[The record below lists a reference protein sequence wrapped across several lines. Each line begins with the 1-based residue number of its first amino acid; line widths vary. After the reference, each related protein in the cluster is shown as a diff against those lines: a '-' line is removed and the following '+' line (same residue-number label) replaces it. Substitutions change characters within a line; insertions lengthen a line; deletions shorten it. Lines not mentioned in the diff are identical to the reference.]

1 MRRETNPAV
10 VKNQNTGRSHHYYYY
25 YYYCKM
31 EEDTHIKNSSGSTSM
46 LKSSYKCVV
55 CGSSLQHITT
65 LEGRCLHLK
74 KCAKKHSVKA
84 SDFKKEVHEVDLLPL
99 SCKTNTQQ
107 QSTIHRFLN
116 NNTTATSLSTVTTV
130 RSLNQVLMDNAKRLE
145 KCKEIAR
152 QTSNTITTKKR
163 PISNTSTRT
172 NATKKATTTSS
183 SYCPAYKRIAGTDL
197 ICDGFQYATS
207 HLSTKYFLSHF
218 HLDHYIGL
226 TSSWSVG
233 EIYCSKITAN
243 LVQQQLGVDSQYL
256 HPLDLHT
263 PIVIESRGKPVTVT
277 LLDANH
283 CPGACMFLFQIG
295 IHKTTSILH
304 VGDFRWSREKMLHK
318 SSPLLHLNG
327 RLDDLYLDT
336 TYCDEKYSN
345 IPPQQD
351 AIDATIKVIQR
362 ELAHATK
369 QGLKPLLLFGSY
381 SIGKER
387 LYLEICRRL
396 NIKAFVDK
404 SRYNTLAAL
413 NLPVEQMSLLTTNK
427 SETFVRIIPLAHINF
442 KQMPSYLNSK
452 ADKVFS
458 KPYDCIIGIRPTGWS
473 FSENNKSI
481 VSKRNSGNVTIY
493 SVPYSEHSN
502 FAELLD
508 CLHCLKPKRIIP
520 TVSVSKSDEQVS
532 LLLRSL
538 QKQQNDNMIV

>member
-1 MRRETNPAV
+1 
-10 VKNQNTGRSHHYYYY
+10 
-25 YYYCKM
+25 M
-31 EEDTHIKNSSGSTSM
+31 EEVTTVEDDGDVIDIDNAQKEPFSSSGTSM
-46 LKSSYKCVV
+46 LESSSYKCVV
-55 CGSSLQHITT
+55 CGSSLQHIAT
-65 LEGRCLHLK
+65 LQGRLCHLK

-84 SDFKKEVHEVDLLPL
+84 SDFKKEIQEVHALPL

-107 QSTIHRFLN
+107 STIHRFFN
-116 NNTTATSLSTVTTV
+116 NNVTASASTAPAV
-130 RSLNQVLMDNAKRLE
+130 RSLNHVLMDNAKRLE
-145 KCKEIAR
+145 KCKEITR
-152 QTSNTITTKKR
+152 QNNTTANNLSKKR
-163 PISNTSTRT
+163 PISNTTTRT
-172 NATKKATTTSS
+172 NATKKNTNS

-207 HLSTKYFLSHF
+207 QLSTKYFLSHF

-226 TSSWSVG
+226 TSSWNVG
-233 EIYCSKITAN
+233 DIYCSFTTAN
-243 LVQQQLGVDSQYL
+243 LVHQRLGVQKKYL
-256 HPLDLHT
+256 YPLDFLT
-263 PIVIESRGKPVTVT
+263 PTVIESRGKPVTVT

-283 CPGACMFLFQIG
+283 CPGASMFLFQIG
-295 IHKTTSILH
+295 INKTTSILH
-304 VGDFRWSREKMLHK
+304 VGDFRWSREKMLQK

-336 TYCDEKYSN
+336 TYCEEKYLN
-345 IPPQQD
+345 IPSQQD
-351 AIDATIKVIQR
+351 AIDATMEIIES
-362 ELAHATK
+362 ELADAAK
-369 QGLKPLLLFGSY
+369 RRLKPLILFGSY

-396 NIKAFVDK
+396 KVKAFVDQ

-413 NLPVEQMSLLTTNK
+413 NLPAEQMSLLTTNK

-442 KQMPSYLNSK
+442 KQLPSYLNSK

-458 KPYDCIIGIRPTGWS
+458 RPYDYIIGLRPTGWS
-473 FSENNKSI
+473 FSENNKSL
-481 VSKRNSGNVTIY
+481 VSKRNSGNLTIF

-538 QKQQNDNMIV
+538 RKQQNDNIIL